1 MRIGARP
8 LRWNPRLCL
17 APTPLLRPRWIK
29 KIWRDGGLGNGSLF
43 LSLSLPPSF
52 SFSISV
58 SILSILSICLSIYI
72 CIYIYI
78 YIYIYPSLSLS
89 LSVPK
94 EKKSSRWKWPF
105 LNMWRRYQELNAYL
119 SRVTGVSISQDDF
132 ACSATDGNGNFFRE
146 AAWEYARSSSSAQI
160 LNWVFSCNSNFNFT
174 ATVTWTYHTNTR
186 LPPPQVDFVQ
196 QPHNGHWLCTNRR
209 NRVHSGKS
217 LVYMITLI
225 SQCAKWTRSTLFD
238 PNCKYNIY
246 SQLSPDNI
254 YHADIDE
261 ATLTS
266 ERSLEQSRPVC
277 FLIRPCH

>member
-1 MRIGARP
+1 MNALKGMQEEVCPIIVRLDSRKWRIARLSWKP
-8 LRWNPRLCL
+8 MTIITKHMNSNVTLPRLCNH
-17 APTPLLRPRWIK
+17 AHRRQATAMESSSVSCSNAATPSSMDQKNMTRW
-29 KIWRDGGLGNGSLF
+29 WAGQWFSV
-43 LSLSLPPSF
+43 SLSLPPSF
-52 SFSISV
+52 SFSISI

-78 YIYIYPSLSLS
+78 YI
-89 LSVPK
+89 SVPK

-174 ATVTWTYHTNTR
+174 TTVTWTHHTNTR
-186 LPPPQVDFVQ
+186 LPPPQIDFVQ

-217 LVYMITLI
+217 LVY
-225 SQCAKWTRSTLFD
+225 LF
-238 PNCKYNIY
+238 IW
-246 SQLSPDNI
+246 
-254 YHADIDE
+254 
-261 ATLTS
+261 
-266 ERSLEQSRPVC
+266 
-277 FLIRPCH
+277 